1 MAHDNDPGDCN
12 DFWTKRYNALNTT
25 AAIDDAL
32 HGRLGDTPATE
43 RERIEEAL
51 AHYSDDNSG
60 WPSKHHPY
68 MAALREAARKHLET
82 LQKPEPEPVVVY
94 DVYVTGKMWDTQ
106 HDTLDEALE
115 KVRLYASEGYTA
127 TVNPWK
133 VS

>member
-82 LQKPEPEPVVVY
+82 LPKPERYSVSVIYDTGSTSTVCYETAEEAATAAAKRYRCYTGVSHVVI
-94 DVYVTGKMWDTQ
+94 
-106 HDTLDEALE
+106 
-115 KVRLYASEGYTA
+115 R
-127 TVNPWK
+127 K